1 MSHAHRVRPVSLLAI
16 LVAAILACLAGT
28 TARAEED
35 ASGQE
40 LLDRITALQKS
51 GEIGQLQGA
60 IEEIPAVYQAEGSAP
75 LQPKLRAL
83 LGKIAKD
90 KKMASAR
97 VTAVRTLGELGDAKH
112 AWKEIS
118 GLLPA
123 PKVEEA
129 SELDLEVVRVAGKL
143 AQPKASKPLLELVKK
158 GKDAKLAGDAAR
170 ALGGFGAD
178 VKGRVKIL
186 EELVSLGRRLRP
198 GTSTD
203 KATSPVALER
213 WGLIGPGITAGL
225 NGLTGREVSDFAGW
239 ETLYDEN
246 KSKLKSLF
254 PAE

>member
-1 MSHAHRVRPVSLLAI
+1 MSPTLRLRLASPLAI
-16 LVAAILACLAGT
+16 LVAALLVCLAGPS
-28 TARAEED
+28 ARAEED
-35 ASGQE
+35 AAGKE
-40 LLDRITALQKS
+40 LLDRITSLHKT

-60 IEEIPAVYQAEGSAP
+60 IEEVPAVYQAEGAAP
-75 LQPKLRAL
+75 LQPKLRGL

-90 KKMASAR
+90 KKMAAAR
-97 VTAVRTLGELGDAKH
+97 ITAVRTLGELEDPKH

-118 GLLPA
+118 SLLPTT
-123 PKVEEA
+123 KVEEA
-129 SELDLEVVRVAGKL
+129 SELDFEVVRVAGKL
-143 AQPKASKPLLELVKK
+143 AQGKASKPLLELVKK

-170 ALGGFGAD
+170 ALGGYRAD

-203 KATSPVALER
+203 KATSPVATER
-213 WGLIGPGITAGL
+213 WGHIGPGITAGL